1 MRIAPLLLAVT
12 LAFPVAL
19 AAQTTPARKADLER
33 FDVSG
38 LPKTATTELEKE
50 IFLLLRVHKKGDLTD
65 ATRIHMKLADYY
77 KLIGEK
83 AKAAD
88 CTKMAGE
95 AWDAANGAI
104 PNSAMSPG
112 KPPFEPEGTFE
123 RTFTVTDEMKVIH
136 TWQFYVDG
144 TFSHSVT
151 DLGKGEGPTE
161 LGWYTFKDGRMRLWQ
176 QQPSVDRTVP
186 FELVGPEGKDGAVL
200 DGVRM
205 KSGS

>member
-1 MRIAPLLLAVT
+1 MRIAALFACLVLALPVT
-12 LAFPVAL
+12 AT
-19 AAQTTPARKADLER
+19 AQTAARKAELER
-33 FDVSG
+33 FDTSG
-38 LPKTATTELEKE
+38 LPKTPTTELEKE

-77 KLIGEK
+77 KAKGEA

-88 CTKMAGE
+88 CTKMAGD

-112 KPPFEPEGTFE
+112 KPPFQVEGTFE
-123 RTFTVTDEMKVIH
+123 KTFTVTDELKVMH

-144 TFSHSVT
+144 TFSHSVMMPGT
-151 DLGKGEGPTE
+151 GEGPTE
-161 LGWYTFKDGRMRLWQ
+161 LGWYTLKEGQMRLWQ
-176 QQPSVDRTVP
+176 QTPKVDRTVT
-186 FELVGPEGKDGAVL
+186 FEFIGPEGSDGAVL

-205 KSGS
+205 KPGH